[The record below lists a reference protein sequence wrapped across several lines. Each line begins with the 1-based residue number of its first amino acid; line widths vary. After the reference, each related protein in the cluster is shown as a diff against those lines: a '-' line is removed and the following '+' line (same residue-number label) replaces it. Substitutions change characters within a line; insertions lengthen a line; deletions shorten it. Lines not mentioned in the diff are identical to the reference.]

1 MAASVFTCNAR
12 GSTVTNCVFIAKVLK
27 TDSASCLKLQSVQH
41 VRHYHI
47 QKHNSSRLL
56 AGKAGRCMLQ
66 PKWMRSGTLGM
77 AALRLSSTTAET
89 GTSLSETILE
99 KIPEPPVP
107 PPPVLDVASEAAQ
120 AVGTEPS
127 FVSLGLGGWS
137 PIGLVQHCL
146 EFLHVDC
153 GLPWWG
159 SIVVGTVVVRVLM
172 FPLVIAAQRN
182 SAKMNNNLPQ
192 LQVLQ
197 LKMTE
202 ARQMGN
208 AMEAARY
215 AQELSAFMKE
225 KEINPF
231 KNMLVPLAQAP
242 LFISFFIGL
251 RRMANVPV
259 ESMMTGGLFWFT
271 DLTVPDQYYLLPIIT
286 SCTMLLTIEIGADSA
301 RLQAAN
307 MGMMKYVLRAL
318 PICVF
323 PFTINFPGAILCYWV
338 SSNFIS
344 LLQVA
349 FLRIPAVRAYF
360 KIEPLIT
367 FSPETLPMKPK
378 GFVKGFKESWRNV
391 QITKELEDRQ
401 RFDEVQF
408 QKAGRGPIVKTYKHD
423 PTRVIPS
430 VNNKHVAAKKR

>member
-1 MAASVFTCNAR
+1 M
-12 GSTVTNCVFIAKVLK
+12 TNCVFITNILK
-27 TDSASCLKLQSVQH
+27 GESASCLKLQAIPH
-41 VRHYHI
+41 ARHYHI
-47 QKHNSSRLL
+47 QRNISSRFL
-56 AGKAGRCMLQ
+56 AGKEGRCLLQ
-66 PKWMRSGTLGM
+66 PKWTRSGVLGM
-77 AALRLSSTTAET
+77 AALRLSSTTTET
-89 GTSLSETILE
+89 GTSSAQTILE
-99 KIPEPPVP
+99 KIPDPPVP
-107 PPPVLDVASEAAQ
+107 PPSVLDVASEAAQ
-120 AVGTEPS
+120 TVGAEPS

-153 GLPWWG
+153 GFPWWG
-159 SIVVGTVVVRVLM
+159 AIVTGTIVVRILL
-172 FPLVIAAQRN
+172 FPLVITAQRN
-182 SAKMNNNLPQ
+182 AAKMNNHLPQ

-208 AMEAARY
+208 AIEAARY
-215 AQELSAFMKE
+215 AQELSVFMKE

-301 RLQAAN
+301 RMQSAN

-318 PICVF
+318 PVIVL
-323 PFTINFPGAILCYWV
+323 PFTINFPGAILCYWA

-344 LLQVA
+344 LIQVA
-349 FLRIPAVRAYF
+349 FLRIPAVRTYF
-360 KIEPLIT
+360 KIEPLTT
-367 FSPETLPMKPK
+367 FKPETLPVKPK
-378 GFVKGFKESWRNV
+378 GFVKGLKESWRNV

-401 RFDEVQF
+401 RFDELQF

-430 VNNKHVAAKKR
+430 ASNQHVAAKKR